1 MEGLQETL
9 FAKCLKG
16 VHNGH
21 LVAEKYRGS
30 IVDTLRRRGEI
41 QMVDVRKSFTMGLV
55 GTFLLALPMTAQA
68 SIPVIDTENILQQ
81 IKTYTETLQVVT
93 NTAQQITLQLKELEA
108 LPETVLDSY
117 KNALNSSVAS
127 INTAMKQSGF
137 FTETAAWNQYW
148 QNTFH
153 KIAVDAYAQTSLAE
167 QNVKTTLQ
175 EVLSMRNRD
184 DVTAYHQLMTEL
196 DVSKKR
202 LSDLLEQNKAP
213 TGSKQVQQLANE
225 IAAEKA
231 HIDSIHTTLQAL
243 TAQNQVMKNQA
254 EVLEKQ
260 NHQAVVNAAIQA
272 EDAALTKMKQ
282 EVTKTVPALDDP
294 WQTYGNVRW

>member
-1 MEGLQETL
+1 
-9 FAKCLKG
+9 
-16 VHNGH
+16 
-21 LVAEKYRGS
+21 
-30 IVDTLRRRGEI
+30 
-41 QMVDVRKSFTMGLV
+41 MVDVRKTFTMGMV
-55 GTFLLALPMTAQA
+55 GTFLLALPLTAQA
-68 SIPVIDTENILQQ
+68 AIPVIDPENILQQ

-108 LPETVLDSY
+108 LPEAVLDTY
-117 KNALNSSVAS
+117 KDALNNSMAS

-137 FTETAAWNQYW
+137 FTEEVAWNQYW
-148 QNTFH
+148 QNTFP

-167 QNVKTTLQ
+167 QNVNTTLQ
-175 EVLSMRNRD
+175 EVLSMRNRE
-184 DVTAYHQLMTEL
+184 DVTTYHQLMGEL
-196 DVSKKR
+196 DASRSR
-202 LSDLLEQNKAP
+202 LTDLLEQNKSP

-231 HIDSIHTTLQAL
+231 HIESVHTALQAL

-272 EDAALTKMKQ
+272 EEAALTKMQQ

>member
-1 MEGLQETL
+1 MAGLQTTL

-21 LVAEKYRGS
+21 LVAEKYRVS
-30 IVDTLRRRGEI
+30 IMDPLRRRGEI

-108 LPETVLDSY
+108 LPENVLDSY
-117 KNALNSSVAS
+117 EDALNSSMAS
-127 INTAMKQSGF
+127 INTAMRKSGF
-137 FTETAAWNQYW
+137 FTEDTAWNQYW
-148 QNTFH
+148 QSTFP

-202 LSDLLEQNKAP
+202 LSDLLEQNKSP

-231 HIDSIHTTLQAL
+231 HIDSIHTALQAL
-243 TAQNQVMKNQA
+243 MAQNQVMKNQA
-254 EVLEKQ
+254 KVLEKQ

-294 WQTYGNVRW
+294 WQMYGNVRW

>member
-1 MEGLQETL
+1 MAGLQETV

-16 VHNGH
+16 VHNGP

-30 IVDTLRRRGEI
+30 IMDTLRRRGEI

-117 KNALNSSVAS
+117 KDALNSSVAS
-127 INTAMKQSGF
+127 VNTAMKKSGF

-148 QNTFH
+148 KNTFP

-231 HIDSIHTTLQAL
+231 HIDSIYTTLQAL
-243 TAQNQVMKNQA
+243 TAQNQVMKSQA

>member
-1 MEGLQETL
+1 
-9 FAKCLKG
+9 
-16 VHNGH
+16 
-21 LVAEKYRGS
+21 
-30 IVDTLRRRGEI
+30 
-41 QMVDVRKSFTMGLV
+41 MVDIRKSFTMGLV

-108 LPETVLDSY
+108 LPENILDSY
-117 KNALNSSVAS
+117 KNALNSSMTS
-127 INTAMKQSGF
+127 INTAMKTSGF
-137 FTETAAWNQYW
+137 FTEATAWNQYW
-148 QNTFH
+148 QSTFP

-213 TGSKQVQQLANE
+213 TGSKQV
-225 IAAEKA
+225 
-231 HIDSIHTTLQAL
+231 
-243 TAQNQVMKNQA
+243 
-254 EVLEKQ
+254 
-260 NHQAVVNAAIQA
+260 
-272 EDAALTKMKQ
+272 
-282 EVTKTVPALDDP
+282 
-294 WQTYGNVRW
+294 

>member
-1 MEGLQETL
+1 M
-9 FAKCLKG
+9 
-16 VHNGH
+16 
-21 LVAEKYRGS
+21 
-30 IVDTLRRRGEI
+30 DTLRRRGEI

-117 KNALNSSVAS
+117 RDALNSSVAS
-127 INTAMKQSGF
+127 INTAMKKSGF

-148 QNTFH
+148 QNTFP

-184 DVTAYHQLMTEL
+184 DITAYHQLMTEL

-231 HIDSIHTTLQAL
+231 HIDSIYTTLQAL
-243 TAQNQVMKNQA
+243 TAQNQVMKSQA

>member
-1 MEGLQETL
+1 M
-9 FAKCLKG
+9 
-16 VHNGH
+16 
-21 LVAEKYRGS
+21 
-30 IVDTLRRRGEI
+30 DTLRRRGEI

-55 GTFLLALPMTAQA
+55 GTFLLVLPMTAQA

-117 KNALNSSVAS
+117 KDALNSSVAS

-148 QNTFH
+148 QNTFP

>member
-1 MEGLQETL
+1 
-9 FAKCLKG
+9 
-16 VHNGH
+16 
-21 LVAEKYRGS
+21 
-30 IVDTLRRRGEI
+30 
-41 QMVDVRKSFTMGLV
+41 MVDVRKSFTMGLV

-108 LPETVLDSY
+108 LPENVLDSY
-117 KNALNSSVAS
+117 KNALNTSMTS
-127 INTAMKQSGF
+127 INTAMKKSGF
-137 FTETAAWNQYW
+137 FAEESAWSQYW
-148 QNTFH
+148 KSTFP
-153 KIAVDAYAQTSLAE
+153 KISVDTYAKTSLAE

-184 DVTAYHQLMTEL
+184 DVTTYHQLMTEL
-196 DVSKKR
+196 DASKTR
-202 LSDLLEQNKAP
+202 LADLLEQNKSP
-213 TGSKQVQQLANE
+213 EGSKQVQQLANE
-225 IAAEKA
+225 IAAERA
-231 HIDSIHTTLQAL
+231 HIDSVNTALQAL

-272 EDAALTKMKQ
+272 EDAALTKMQQ

>member
-30 IVDTLRRRGEI
+30 IMDTLRRRGEI
-41 QMVDVRKSFTMGLV
+41 QMVDVRKSFMTGLV

-93 NTAQQITLQLKELEA
+93 NTAQQITLQMKELEA

-117 KNALNSSVAS
+117 KDALNSSVAS
-127 INTAMKQSGF
+127 INTAMKKSGF
-137 FTETAAWNQYW
+137 FTETAVWNQYW
-148 QNTFH
+148 QNTFP

-282 EVTKTVPALDDP
+282 EVMKTVPALDDP